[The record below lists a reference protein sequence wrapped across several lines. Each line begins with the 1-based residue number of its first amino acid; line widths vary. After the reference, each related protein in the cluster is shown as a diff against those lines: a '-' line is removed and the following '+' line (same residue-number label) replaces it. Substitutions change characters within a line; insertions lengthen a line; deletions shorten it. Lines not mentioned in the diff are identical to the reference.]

1 SLLESS
7 SRSLQST
14 PPGRPRWPG
23 GAHSRWLFSLAG
35 RLTSTK
41 APRAAGPLSCT
52 PPARAAYAFV
62 VKILLDNG
70 SKTNLVADG
79 GFDALSRAAMGGHL
93 GVVKA
98 LLAAGV
104 NFEGTS
110 TSLTTALHLAVAH
123 GHMEVVNELMEA
135 GANPN
140 LRRARDG
147 GMALALASS
156 VGYVGI
162 VKLLLRAKAGTSL

>member
-1 SLLESS
+1 
-7 SRSLQST
+7 
-14 PPGRPRWPG
+14 
-23 GAHSRWLFSLAG
+23 
-35 RLTSTK
+35 
-41 APRAAGPLSCT
+41 
-52 PPARAAYAFV
+52 
-62 VKILLDNG
+62 
-70 SKTNLVADG
+70 
-79 GFDALSRAAMGGHL
+79 MGGHL

-156 VGYVGI
+156 VGYTGDTPSI
-162 VKLLLRAKAGTSL
+162 PRPNHQITSPYHTVCV